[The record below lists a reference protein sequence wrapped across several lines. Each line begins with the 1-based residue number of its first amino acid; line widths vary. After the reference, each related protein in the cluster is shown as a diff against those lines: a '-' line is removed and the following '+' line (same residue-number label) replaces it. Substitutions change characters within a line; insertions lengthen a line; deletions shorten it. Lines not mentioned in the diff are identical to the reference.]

1 MLMNRLRATLL
12 WTLVLTS
19 VGCSLRTYAV
29 NTVGNALASGSSV
42 YESDSDLD
50 LVGAALPFGLKLT
63 ESLLS
68 ESPRHQGLL
77 LTACRGFT
85 MYSYA
90 FVAWDA
96 ERLTDEDLDRARAV
110 RRRARRLY
118 LRGAEYGFRALELRS
133 PGFEQA
139 LTVDPRQAVRR
150 IGRNSRSGDV
160 PLLYWTAAA
169 IGLAASV
176 AVDDAALLARLPE
189 VEAMLD
195 RAIELDEAWDD
206 GALHEFKLM
215 VATAHARGTVERA
228 ALDAHYARALTLSKG
243 RSAGLF
249 VAYAEAVS
257 LPAQD
262 KAEFRAMLER
272 ALAIDADQQPQDRL
286 ATLVSQR
293 KARWLL
299 DRIDDLIL
307 TEESAVTGGSR

>member
-1 MLMNRLRATLL
+1 MGRHRAVLLCTLM
-12 WTLVLTS
+12 LTS

-29 NTVGNALASGSSV
+29 NTVGNALASGNSV

-50 LVGAALPFGLKLT
+50 LVAAALPFGLKLT
-63 ESLLS
+63 ESLLA
-68 ESPRHQGLL
+68 ESPRHEALL

-90 FVAWDA
+90 FVAYDA
-96 ERLTDEDLDRARAV
+96 ERLTDEDLDRARAL
-110 RRRARRLY
+110 RFRARRLY
-118 LRGAEYGFRALELRS
+118 LRAAEYGFRALELRY

-139 LTVDPRQAVRR
+139 LTTDPREAVKR
-150 IGRNSRSGDV
+150 IGPKSRSRDV
-160 PLLYWTAAA
+160 PLLYWTAAS

-176 AVDDAALLARLPE
+176 AIDDAALLARLPE

-195 RAIELDEAWDD
+195 RALELNEGWDD
-206 GALHEFKLM
+206 GALHEFKLI
-215 VATAHARGTVERA
+215 VASARTRGAVDRA
-228 ALDAHYARALTLSKG
+228 ALDAHYARALTLSQG
-243 RSAGLF
+243 RSAGLY

-262 KAEFRAMLER
+262 KVEFRAMLER
-272 ALAIDADQQPQDRL
+272 ALAIDPDQQPHDRL

-299 DRIDDLIL
+299 GRIDDLIL
-307 TEESAVTGGSR
+307 TEESDINGASR